1 MMARKRIVPPVTPQI
16 IQSNPRQKIFRYLLL
31 VCTFLLAVWFSFDY
45 GRSFSPAG
53 KDAPIMEPAPMTES
67 DDSQQRIAALQQ
79 ERETLKQQ
87 INTLKQESARANQ
100 ALAAAQARIE
110 VLQQAQSASRDLP
123 AETQVSSTP
132 VQAEQSGTALPPE
145 TDALRLENV
154 HIVATESDNV
164 FRIGFSVL
172 RDGVGSDRVTGTIW
186 IAVNGSS
193 NGDPKSLP
201 FKSLSP
207 DRRLYVKMGLEQ
219 QQDVMEEVVLPED
232 FHPRNILIE
241 VKPYV
246 DKYTGTSGKFDWVTG
261 W

>member
-1 MMARKRIVPPVTPQI
+1 MMARKKIVPPVTPQI

-45 GRSFSPAG
+45 GRTQTATG
-53 KDAPIMEPAPMTES
+53 NDAPIEES
-67 DDSQQRIAALQQ
+67 DGSQQRIAALQQ

-87 INTLKQESARANQ
+87 ISVLKQESDRANQ

-110 VLQQAQSASRDLP
+110 ALQRAQSATPELP
-123 AETQVSSTP
+123 AETQISSAP
-132 VQAEQSGTALPPE
+132 VQPEQSGTALPPE
-145 TDALRLENV
+145 TDTLRLENV
-154 HIVATESDNV
+154 HIVATESDNK

-172 RDGVGSDRVTGTIW
+172 RDGVSSDRVTGTIW
-186 IAVNGSS
+186 IAVNGSA

-207 DRRLYVKMGLEQ
+207 DRRLYVKMGFEQ
-219 QQDVMEEVVLPED
+219 QQDVMEEVVLPEN
-232 FHPRNILIE
+232 FHPKNMLIE

-246 DKYTGTSGKFDWVTG
+246 DKYTGTSGKFDWVTR